1 MKSHIPI
8 SSNPENWWQK
18 SRIFYLKHFLK
29 NIEKKD
35 DFNILEIGP
44 GFGLNVNTLSQFGKV
59 DIAETETHFLKY
71 LKDKKSDQIRNF
83 FDERHLHFKK
93 IKKIIIQMESIK
105 PPKRIIK
112 KQLKNVNKAII
123 EIAEMKFK
131 NIEEKE
137 EKLDA
142 LVFLKNQILRKAEKL
157 EI

>member
-1 MKSHIPI
+1 
-8 SSNPENWWQK
+8 
-18 SRIFYLKHFLK
+18 
-29 NIEKKD
+29 
-35 DFNILEIGP
+35 
-44 GFGLNVNTLSQFGKV
+44 
-59 DIAETETHFLKY
+59 
-71 LKDKKSDQIRNF
+71 
-83 FDERHLHFKK
+83 
-93 IKKIIIQMESIK
+93 MESIK
-105 PPKRIIK
+105 PPKRIIN